1 MAIRTFE
8 QCAFDYKDLSDKED
22 ELLVQILDLSMAVD
36 YAAAVG
42 TDEEFA
48 EAKTKL
54 AMAEARLDEVLKAQA
69 EVDLDFDAYFQ
80 DAA

>member
-1 MAIRTFE
+1 MTTRTFE

-22 ELLVQILDLSMAVD
+22 VLLEQILNLSMAVD

-48 EAKTKL
+48 EAKAKL
-54 AMAEARLDEVLKAQA
+54 AMAEAQLDEVLKAQA
-69 EVDLDFDAYFQ
+69 EVDIDFDSYFQ
-80 DAA
+80 IAA